1 MAQTLGYYPAAIESP
16 APGTVFPQY
25 YTNVRANLAGELPPD
40 VLDLLQTQAAQYGI
54 ASGLPGS
61 QFSGY
66 RGLRNLGL
74 TSLQRMDVG
83 AQQMAPLFA
92 QQASQE
98 RYYQQHLLEQ
108 EAMNERAR
116 QAAVARAAEASK
128 WWTTGGGTPQI
139 VGGYGGGRSPS
150 APGMPRTNASEV
162 VSNILS
168 RYSPYGTASSP
179 LRMAPEE
186 ENPYGEITTR
196 GYASTPF
203 GYQAP
208 TYGRDIMMSGAP
220 TESMFDMSAYYPSL
234 GGYLPKFEGVQYGQE
249 PETEFAGAEY

>member
-61 QFSGY
+61 QFAGY

-92 QQASQE
+92 QQQMQE
-98 RYYQQHLLEQ
+98 RYYQQAIQEQ

-139 VGGYGGGRSPS
+139 VGGYGGGRSP
-150 APGMPRTNASEV
+150 AGPQTPRTNASEV

-179 LRMAPEE
+179 LSM
-186 ENPYGEITTR
+186 YGESAAETEEAPKLATGQNIVM
-196 GYASTPF
+196 GGPQPSFPDY
-203 GYQAP
+203 YQYP
-208 TYGRDIMMSGAP
+208 QYEPSPDDLTSYSQ
-220 TESMFDMSAYYPSL
+220 YYP
-234 GGYLPKFEGVQYGQE
+234 EG
-249 PETEFAGAEY
+249 